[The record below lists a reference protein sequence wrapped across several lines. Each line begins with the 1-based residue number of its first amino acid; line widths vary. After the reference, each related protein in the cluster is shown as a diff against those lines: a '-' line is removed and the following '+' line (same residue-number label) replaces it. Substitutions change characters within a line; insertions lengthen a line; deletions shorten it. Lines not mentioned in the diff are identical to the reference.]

1 MNLVKELKI
10 SQQLNKI
17 KVEEK
22 KNKNEKSDEKT
33 KKTEIDEKKNKNE
46 KCDEKNKKIEETEK
60 EEQLEKFERHLS
72 EKNKK
77 FLKILKVKMEELC
90 KEMEFFNVEGI
101 RIFLDFFL
109 LAVKPLAY
117 YSGLVFSVKINLL
130 DKISLRF

>member
-46 KCDEKNKKIEETEK
+46 KCDEKNKKIEE
-60 EEQLEKFERHLS
+60 QLEKFERQLS

-77 FLKILKVKMEELC
+77 FLRILKVKMEELC

-117 YSGLVFSVKINLL
+117 YSGLVFSVKINL
-130 DKISLRF
+130 